1 MLYSQLYHC
10 VYSEIMVMFRRYSS
24 TKDLVLLV
32 IESSLVYEHGAPV
45 NATINNN
52 SLFHSLWAILEI
64 EMGT

>member
-1 MLYSQLYHC
+1 
-10 VYSEIMVMFRRYSS
+10 MFRRYSS

-32 IESSLVYEHGAPV
+32 IESSLVYEHV